1 MTEVAD
7 APTVGMRVV
16 RWGLV
21 AVGCALGAYG
31 ALLLWDVPSPS
42 LVRIGI
48 WVAVGVI
55 VHDFVFAPITAVLG
69 YSSRRLIGK
78 RWRPPVAVAAM
89 CTATLVLLSIP
100 VYDTPGAKPDNPT
113 VLDRDYPL
121 GLGWSIAVV
130 WGSVWVCYGI
140 AALVLWRRRHATD
153 G

>member
-78 RWRPPVAVAAM
+78 RWRAPVAVAAM

-113 VLDRDYPL
+113 VLDRDYPF
-121 GLGWSIAVV
+121 GLWWSIAVV
-130 WGSVWVCYGI
+130 WGSVWVCYAI
-140 AALVLWRRRHATD
+140 AAVVRRRRRDPAD